1 MTALHG
7 NNFIAGRLA
16 DSTRGFTATSPLDGR
31 ELPGRFCLASLAD
44 ADAAMQA
51 AAAAADP
58 LAATT
63 GEARAAFLERIGDE
77 IMALGDA
84 IIERAGLE
92 TGLPAARL
100 TGERLRTVNQL
111 RLFAA
116 LARDGSWVDARI
128 DRAQSDRQPL
138 PRPDLRRMKRPLGPV
153 VVFGSSNFPLAFSVA
168 GGDTASALCTG
179 NPVVVKGHRAHPGT
193 SELVAGAIQ
202 RAAAASGM
210 PAGTFSMLHGEGS
223 LVGTALVRHPA
234 ARAVGFTG
242 SRAAGRALCDAA
254 AARPDPIPVFAEMS
268 SLNPV
273 FLLPGAIA
281 DRGGEIAKGFVASMT
296 LGVGQFCTKPGLAFA
311 VAGADLDRFKAA
323 VAEAIA
329 ASPPAS
335 MLSADIR
342 AAFEHGRDAACAAQ
356 GAAVI
361 ARSATAADQ
370 AKTQAA
376 GIVVAAEVEA
386 FLANPVLA
394 EEVFGP
400 FSLVVAVPS
409 LETLTAVAGRL
420 EGQLTATLHGTPRD
434 LEAAGALLDILATKA
449 GRVIVNGFP
458 TGVEVCHAMQHG
470 GPWPATSDVRFTS
483 VGAAALERFVRP
495 VCYQDVP
502 DALLPPAL
510 RNANPLGI
518 DRLVDGVR
526 STASLE

>member
-1 MTALHG
+1 MTVLHG
-7 NNFIAGRLA
+7 RNFIAGRLA
-16 DSTRGFTATSPLDGR
+16 ESPRGFAATSPLDGR
-31 ELPGRFCLASLAD
+31 ELPGRFCLASLDD

-51 AAAAADP
+51 AAAAAEP

-63 GEARAAFLERIGDE
+63 GETRAALLERIADE
-77 IMALGDA
+77 IMALDDA
-84 IIERAGLE
+84 LIERAGLE
-92 TGLPAARL
+92 TALPSARL
-100 TGERLRTVNQL
+100 TGERGRTVNQL
-111 RLFAA
+111 KLFAA
-116 LARDGSWVDARI
+116 MAREGGWVDARI
-128 DRAQSDRQPL
+128 DRAQPDRQPL
-138 PRPDLRRMKRPLGPV
+138 PRPDLRRAKRPLGPI

-179 NPVVVKGHRAHPGT
+179 NPVVVKAHRAHPGT
-193 SELVAGAIQ
+193 SELVAGAIA
-202 RAAAASGM
+202 RAVEACGM

-223 LVGTALVRHPA
+223 VIGTALVRHPA

-268 SLNPV
+268 SLNPM
-273 FLLPGAIA
+273 FLLPGALS
-281 DRGGEIAKGFVASMT
+281 DRGGEIARGFVASMT
-296 LGVGQFCTKPGLAFA
+296 LGVGQFCTKPGLVFA

-342 AAFEHGRDAACAAQ
+342 AAFEHGREAVCAAN
-356 GAAVI
+356 GAAVV
-361 ARSATAADQ
+361 ARSATAADPRQ
-370 AKTQAA
+370 TQAGA
-376 GIVVAAEVEA
+376 IVVATTTDA
-386 FLANPVLA
+386 FLADPALA

-400 FSLVVAVPS
+400 FSLVVTVPS
-409 LETLTAVAGRL
+409 LDALATVARRL
-420 EGQLTATLHGTPRD
+420 DGQLTATLHGTPHD
-434 LEAAGALLDILATKA
+434 LAAAGALLDILAEKA

-470 GPWPATSDVRFTS
+470 GPWPATSDARFTS
-483 VGAAALERFVRP
+483 VGSAALERFVRP

-502 DALLPPAL
+502 DALLPAPL
-510 RNANPLGI
+510 KNANPLGI

-526 STASLE
+526 SKASLE